1 MKLEEK
7 ESEISG
13 IYGHEFLYSVT
24 FSERII
30 PMQAH
35 SDQYNPLNTPST
47 YMVKKTYDI
56 SLGSLDGFGRL
67 DKSLTSISTPWCSMK
82 VAAFRYS
89 SVLPS

>member
-24 FSERII
+24 FSEIII

-47 YMVKKTYDI
+47 YMVKHYFK
-56 SLGSLDGFGRL
+56 RL
-67 DKSLTSISTPWCSMK
+67 TT
-82 VAAFRYS
+82 
-89 SVLPS
+89 SVLVHSTALGD